1 MTLTSGVG
9 ADKTTTLHTPDA
21 NLMQCEIL
29 IRGTDNAGSFD
40 NEIAFGTNNAISSD
54 GTNTSGYTLAQGQGL
69 HVRVVYNGSA
79 YKYIYY

>member
-29 IRGTDNAGSFD
+29 IRGTDNTGTYD
-40 NEIAFGTNNAISSD
+40 NEINFGTNNAISSD
-54 GTNTSGYTLAQGQGL
+54 GTNASGYTLAQGQGL